1 MTRGEQGTPLLQGSG
16 VQPAFF
22 SKRGGRQQA
31 KAQQDLVHGLSQPA
45 RAALWEDVG
54 EKPEPYDFQFKHK
67 LNKEF
72 VAIVIYIEQ
81 LGANSAG
88 RGLILLAGLWH

>member
-1 MTRGEQGTPLLQGSG
+1 M
-16 VQPAFF
+16 
-22 SKRGGRQQA
+22 
-31 KAQQDLVHGLSQPA
+31 
-45 RAALWEDVG
+45 WEDVG

-72 VAIVIYIEQ
+72 VAVVIYIEQ